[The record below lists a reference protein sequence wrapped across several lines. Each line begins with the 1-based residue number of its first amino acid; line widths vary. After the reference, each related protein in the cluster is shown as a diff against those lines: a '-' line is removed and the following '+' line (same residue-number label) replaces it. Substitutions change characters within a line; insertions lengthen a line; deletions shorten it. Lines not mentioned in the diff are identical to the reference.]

1 MPQGRDQK
9 GPLKLLGVKAIS
21 ANASPIDM
29 SGTPAAGSTPNV
41 IWVGATGNPVL
52 TVNGTSVPFN
62 GMVAG
67 VWHPMPN
74 FTHMTSAGG
83 ATGVIAGVAL

>member
-1 MPQGRDQK
+1 MARGRDQK
-9 GPLKLLGVKAIS
+9 GPLKIIGVLAIS
-21 ANASPIDM
+21 GSASPIDM
-29 SGTPAAGSTPNV
+29 TGPADGSSPNCIWLGT
-41 IWVGATGNPVL
+41 TGNPVL
-52 TVNGTSVPFN
+52 TVNGTSVTFN